1 MPIMLAL
8 YGLRTEQQA
17 LFQPFQW
24 IKTALGL
31 LLKFSIVAKVVYLK
45 ELY

>member
-1 MPIMLAL
+1 MLVL

-17 LFQPFQW
+17 LFQHFKG

-31 LLKFSIVAKVVYLK
+31 LLKFSIVAKAVYLK
-45 ELY
+45 EVY